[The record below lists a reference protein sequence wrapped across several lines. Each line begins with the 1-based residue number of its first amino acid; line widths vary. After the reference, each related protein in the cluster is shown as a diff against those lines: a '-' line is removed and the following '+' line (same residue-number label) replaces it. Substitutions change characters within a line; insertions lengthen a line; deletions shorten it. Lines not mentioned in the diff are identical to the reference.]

1 MTLAR
6 TALLTL
12 VLATPASAQS
22 PVAAPSSSADQS
34 RRPSARRPAEPE
46 FSLRGVGLI
55 TVQGFSAQTTFD
67 GIFGTAVGPF
77 WGGGAELVFR
87 SGLFADVSVSRF
99 RKTGER
105 AFLSNGEATRLGLP
119 LTATITP
126 VEVTGGYRF
135 QLRKY
140 RSLIPYLGAGVGSYS
155 YSETSASGDT
165 GDDVSTRHVGYLGVG
180 GVEYR
185 ASRWIGVAV
194 DVQYT
199 HIPGIIGSGGISQ
212 QAGEEDL
219 GGTAVRFR
227 VVIGR

>member
-1 MTLAR
+1 MTIAR

-12 VLATPASAQS
+12 LLATPASAQS
-22 PVAAPSSSADQS
+22 PATATAASTEQFP
-34 RRPSARRPAEPE
+34 RPVVTRPAGPV
-46 FSLRGVGLI
+46 FSLRAVGMV

-77 WGGGAELVFR
+77 WGGGAQVVMRNGWF
-87 SGLFADVSVSRF
+87 GDVSVSRF
-99 RKTGER
+99 HKTGER
-105 AFLSNGEATRLGLP
+105 AFLFTGEVTRLGLP

-135 QLRKY
+135 KWRKH
-140 RSLIPYLGAGVGSYS
+140 RTLIPYLGAGVGSYGYKES
-155 YSETSASGDT
+155 SQPADPGEN
-165 GDDVSTRHVGYLGVG
+165 VNTRHVGYLGVG

-185 ASRWIGVAV
+185 VHRLIGAVV

-199 HIPGIIGSGGISQ
+199 HIPGILGSGGLSE
-212 QAGEEDL
+212 QAKEHDL

-227 VVIGR
+227 VVVGR